1 MIAETKAHSRDPKP
15 TTLDLN
21 DPKSKQTYIPPAET
35 FEEYMKRRA
44 AQGKNQGTTVQ
55 AKQTAQP
62 SYARSASSSKI
73 SGPKENG
80 VMYLRIL

>member
-1 MIAETKAHSRDPKP
+1 MSSETKSHSRDPKP

-62 SYARSASSSKI
+62 SYARPASSKN
-73 SGPKENG
+73 SGVQESG